1 MFQFRNEAKKQQQEI
16 NQVINNNPHAAPSV
30 ALLSPKEVAINGC
43 KFLISKM
50 PCMTAQEVI
59 VRIPAGIL
67 PLINQYTISEEMVVK
82 MLSCCQRVYD
92 DKPNVPLISKEII
105 NNHIPDFDTLLQLE
119 NECLKYNYD
128 FFNQGKVLTFL
139 AKGLSHVES
148 KLSGILTDL
157 LDRLLQ
163 AEKPH

>member
-1 MFQFRNEAKKQQQEI
+1 MFQFRNKEQQEI
-16 NQVINNNPHAAPSV
+16 NQTIASSPNSAPSI
-30 ALLSPKEVAINGC
+30 ALLSPKEVTINNC
-43 KFLISKM
+43 KFLISRM

-67 PLINQYTISEEMVVK
+67 PLINQYMISEEMVVK

-105 NNHIPDFDTLLQLE
+105 NNHVPDFDTLLQLE
-119 NECLKYNYD
+119 TECLRYNYD
-128 FFNQGKVLTFL
+128 FFNQGKALTFL
-139 AKGLSHVES
+139 EKGLSLAES
-148 KLSGILTDL
+148 RLSGILTDL
-157 LDRLLQ
+157 LDKLLQ

>member
-1 MFQFRNEAKKQQQEI
+1 MFQFRNAAKEQVEIKQTI
-16 NQVINNNPHAAPSV
+16 NQNPNAAPSIT
-30 ALLSPKEVAINGC
+30 LLAPKEVTINGC
-43 KFLISKM
+43 RFLISRM

-82 MLSCCQRVYD
+82 MLSCCQRIYD
-92 DKPNVPLISKEII
+92 DKPSVPLISKEII
-105 NNHIPDFDTLLQLE
+105 NNHVPDFDTLLQLE

-139 AKGLSHVES
+139 AKGLSRVES
-148 KLSGILTDL
+148 RLSVILTDL
-157 LDRLLQ
+157 LDKLLQ
-163 AEKPH
+163 VEKPH

>member
-1 MFQFRNEAKKQQQEI
+1 MFQFRNAAKEQAEIKQTI
-16 NQVINNNPHAAPSV
+16 NQNPNTAPSI
-30 ALLSPKEVAINGC
+30 ALLSPKEVTINGC
-43 KFLISKM
+43 RFLISRM

-67 PLINQYTISEEMVVK
+67 PLINQYAISEEMVVK
-82 MLSCCQRVYD
+82 MLSCCQRMYD

-105 NNHIPDFDTLLQLE
+105 NNHVPDFDTLLQLE

-139 AKGLSHVES
+139 AQGLSRVES
-148 KLSGILTDL
+148 SLSGILTDL
-157 LDRLLQ
+157 LDKLLQ

>member
-1 MFQFRNEAKKQQQEI
+1 MFQFRNKQQDEI
-16 NQVINNNPHAAPSV
+16 NKTVSQTPNSASSI
-30 ALLSPKEVAINGC
+30 ALLAPKEVSINGC
-43 KFLISKM
+43 RFLISRM

-82 MLSCCQRVYD
+82 MLSCCQRMYD

-105 NNHIPDFDTLLQLE
+105 NNHVPDFDTLLQLE

-148 KLSGILTDL
+148 RLSVILTDL

>member
-1 MFQFRNEAKKQQQEI
+1 MFQFRNKQQDEI
-16 NQVINNNPHAAPSV
+16 NKTVSQTPNAASSI
-30 ALLSPKEVAINGC
+30 ALLAPKEVTINGC
-43 KFLISKM
+43 RFLISRM

-82 MLSCCQRVYD
+82 MLSCCQRMYD

-105 NNHIPDFDTLLQLE
+105 NNHVPDFDTLLQLE

-139 AKGLSHVES
+139 AKALSHAES
-148 KLSGILTDL
+148 RLSGILTDL
-157 LDRLLQ
+157 LDKLLQ

>member
-1 MFQFRNEAKKQQQEI
+1 MFQFKNQYKQQQEI
-16 NQVINNNPHAAPSV
+16 NKKIQDNPNSAPSMV
-30 ALLSPKEVAINGC
+30 LLSPKEVNINGN

-82 MLSCCQRVYD
+82 MLSCCQRIYD

-105 NNHIPDFDTLLQLE
+105 NNHVPDFDTLIQLE
-119 NECLKYNYD
+119 NECLKYNFD

-139 AKGLSHVES
+139 AQGLSLAES
-148 KLSGILTDL
+148 RLSAILTDL
-157 LDRLLQ
+157 LDKLLQ

>member
-1 MFQFRNEAKKQQQEI
+1 MFQFRNKKQAEI
-16 NQVINNNPHAAPSV
+16 NRTVNTNPNAAPSV
-30 ALLSPKEVAINGC
+30 ALLEPKEITINGC
-43 KFLISKM
+43 RFLVSRM

-82 MLSCCQRVYD
+82 MLSCCQRMYD

-105 NNHIPDFDTLLQLE
+105 NNHVPDFDTLLQLE

-139 AKGLSHVES
+139 AQGLSRVES
-148 KLSGILTDL
+148 SLSGILTDL
-157 LDRLLQ
+157 LDKLLQ

>member
-1 MFQFRNEAKKQQQEI
+1 MFQFREEAKKQSEI
-16 NQVINNNPHAAPSV
+16 KETISRNPNSAPSI
-30 ALLSPKEVAINGC
+30 ALLSPKEVTINGYR
-43 KFLISKM
+43 FLISRM

-82 MLSCCQRVYD
+82 MLSCCQRLYD

-105 NNHIPDFDTLLQLE
+105 NNHVPDFDTLLQLE

-148 KLSGILTDL
+148 RLSEILTDL
-157 LDRLLQ
+157 LDKLLQ
-163 AEKPH
+163 AEKQH

>member
-1 MFQFRNEAKKQQQEI
+1 MFQFRNAAKEQAEIKQTI
-16 NQVINNNPHAAPSV
+16 NQNPNTAPSIV
-30 ALLSPKEVAINGC
+30 LLSPKEVTINGC
-43 KFLISKM
+43 KFLISRM

-67 PLINQYTISEEMVVK
+67 PLINQYAISEEMVVK
-82 MLSCCQRVYD
+82 MLSCCQRMYD

-105 NNHIPDFDTLLQLE
+105 NNHVPDFDTLLQLE

-139 AKGLSHVES
+139 AQGLSRVES
-148 KLSGILTDL
+148 SLSGILTDL
-157 LDRLLQ
+157 LDKLLQ

>member
-1 MFQFRNEAKKQQQEI
+1 MFQFRNAAKEQAEI
-16 NQVINNNPHAAPSV
+16 KKTVTQTPNAAPSI
-30 ALLSPKEVAINGC
+30 ALLAPKEVTINGC
-43 KFLISKM
+43 RFLISRM

-82 MLSCCQRVYD
+82 MLSCCQRMYD

-105 NNHIPDFDTLLQLE
+105 NNHVPDFDTLLQLE

-139 AKGLSHVES
+139 AKALSHAES
-148 KLSGILTDL
+148 RLSGILTDL
-157 LDRLLQ
+157 LDKLLQ

>member
-1 MFQFRNEAKKQQQEI
+1 MFQFRKAAKEQAEIKQTI
-16 NQVINNNPHAAPSV
+16 NQNPNAAPSI
-30 ALLSPKEVAINGC
+30 ALLSPKEVTINGC
-43 KFLISKM
+43 RFLISRM

-82 MLSCCQRVYD
+82 MLSCCQRMYD

-105 NNHIPDFDTLLQLE
+105 NNHVPDFDTLLQLE

-139 AKGLSHVES
+139 AQGLSRVES
-148 KLSGILTDL
+148 SLSGILTDL
-157 LDRLLQ
+157 LDKLLQ

>member
-1 MFQFRNEAKKQQQEI
+1 MFQFRNKQQDEI
-16 NQVINNNPHAAPSV
+16 NKTVSQTPNAAPSI
-30 ALLSPKEVAINGC
+30 ALLAPKEVTINGC
-43 KFLISKM
+43 RFLISRM

-82 MLSCCQRVYD
+82 MLSCCQRMYD

-105 NNHIPDFDTLLQLE
+105 NNHVPDFDTLLQLE

-139 AKGLSHVES
+139 AKGLSRVES
-148 KLSGILTDL
+148 SLSGILTDL
-157 LDRLLQ
+157 LDKLLQ

>member
-1 MFQFRNEAKKQQQEI
+1 MFQFRNQQKREQQQLNRQI
-16 NQVINNNPHAAPSV
+16 NDNPNSAPSI
-30 ALLSPKEVAINGC
+30 ALLAPKEVTINGC
-43 KFLISKM
+43 RFLISRM

-92 DKPNVPLISKEII
+92 DRPNVPLISKEII

-119 NECLKYNYD
+119 NECLRYNYD

-139 AKGLSHVES
+139 AKGLSRVES
-148 KLSGILTDL
+148 SLSGILTDL
-157 LDRLLQ
+157 LDKLLQ
-163 AEKPH
+163 AEKQH

>member
-1 MFQFRNEAKKQQQEI
+1 MFQFRNKQQEEI
-16 NQVINNNPHAAPSV
+16 NKTVSQTPNAAPSI
-30 ALLSPKEVAINGC
+30 ALLAPKEVTINGC
-43 KFLISKM
+43 RFLISRM

-82 MLSCCQRVYD
+82 MLSCCQRMYD

-105 NNHIPDFDTLLQLE
+105 NNHVPDFDTLLQLE

-139 AKGLSHVES
+139 AKALSHAES
-148 KLSGILTDL
+148 RLSGILTDL

-163 AEKPH
+163 AEKLH

>member
-1 MFQFRNEAKKQQQEI
+1 MFQFRNKQQEEI
-16 NQVINNNPHAAPSV
+16 NKTVSQTPNSAPSI
-30 ALLSPKEVAINGC
+30 ALLAPKEVTINGC
-43 KFLISKM
+43 RFLISRM

-82 MLSCCQRVYD
+82 MLSCCQRMYD

-105 NNHIPDFDTLLQLE
+105 NNHVPDFDTLLQLE

-139 AKGLSHVES
+139 AKALSHAES
-148 KLSGILTDL
+148 RLSGILTDL
-157 LDRLLQ
+157 LDKLLQ